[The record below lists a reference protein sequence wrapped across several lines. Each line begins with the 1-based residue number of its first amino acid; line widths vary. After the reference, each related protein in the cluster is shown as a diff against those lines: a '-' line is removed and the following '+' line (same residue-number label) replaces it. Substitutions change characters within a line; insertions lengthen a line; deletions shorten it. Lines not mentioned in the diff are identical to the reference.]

1 MTIIFY
7 FIALYTAIQNGNT
20 EIVRLLLSHSK
31 IDVNKKIY
39 DLVFIKNFVNGKI
52 VINFKPAL
60 YFAIETRNMD
70 IIKLLLSHKDIDI
83 NAPFQKG
90 KSPLHLAVQNNDIEI
105 VKLLLTYPNID
116 VNQICISKQYFDTIF
131 FFLIKF
137 NFNIYILMRKLYF
150 YFLITFPI

>member
-1 MTIIFY
+1 MELQT
-7 FIALYTAIQNGNT
+7 
-20 EIVRLLLSHSK
+20 
-31 IDVNKKIY
+31 KIY
-39 DLVFIKNFVNGKI
+39 
-52 VINFKPAL
+52 KPAL

-116 VNQICISKQYFDTIF
+116 VNQIRISKHYFDTIF
-131 FFLIKF
+131 FL
-137 NFNIYILMRKLYF
+137 N
-150 YFLITFPI
+150 

>member
-7 FIALYTAIQNGNT
+7 FIALLTAIQNGNT

-31 IDVNKKIY
+31 IDVNKKMH
-39 DLVFIKNFVNGKI
+39 FVNGKI
-52 VINFKPAL
+52 VKYFKPAL

-70 IIKLLLSHKDIDI
+70 IINLLLSHKDIDI

-116 VNQICISKQYFDTIF
+116 VNQIRISKHYFDTIF
-131 FFLIKF
+131 FL
-137 NFNIYILMRKLYF
+137 N
-150 YFLITFPI
+150 

>member
-1 MTIIFY
+1 MKIIFY
-7 FIALYTAIQNGNT
+7 FIALLTAIHNGNT

-31 IDVNKKIY
+31 IDVNKKMH
-39 DLVFIKNFVNGKI
+39 FVNGKI